1 MPSRPMLLA
10 LLGTLAA
17 CQSVETP
24 AQTATRMARES
35 AEAATAIR
43 GLNDRFGHLF
53 STGQWD
59 SLAAMYT
66 ADAVVM
72 VPNGPPMVGRDAIR
86 AGFAGMGAQMQSYT
100 LTLRADTV
108 IANGP
113 LAVEQ
118 GRYTDA
124 GTTTAGVATADT
136 GKYLVQWWKTDAG
149 WQLARD
155 IFNSNRPQPGGN

>member
-1 MPSRPMLLA
+1 
-10 LLGTLAA
+10 
-17 CQSVETP
+17 
-24 AQTATRMARES
+24 MAHR
-35 AEAATAIR
+35 
-43 GLNDRFGHLF
+43 
-53 STGQWD
+53 W
-59 SLAAMYT
+59 
-66 ADAVVM
+66 
-72 VPNGPPMVGRDAIR
+72 DAIR

>member
-17 CQSVETP
+17 CQAGETP
-24 AQTATRMARES
+24 EQTATRMARES
-35 AEAATAIR
+35 AEATTTIR
-43 GLNDRFGHLF
+43 GVSNEFARLF
-53 STGQWD
+53 SAGQWD

-66 ADAVVM
+66 ADAVLM
-72 VPNGPPMVGRDAIR
+72 VPNAPPMVGRDAIR
-86 AGFAGMGAQMQSYT
+86 AGFAGMGGQMRSYT
-100 LTLRADTV
+100 LTLHTDTL

-118 GRYTDA
+118 GRYTDS

-136 GKYLVQWWKTDAG
+136 GKYLVQWWKTDDG
-149 WQLARD
+149 WRLARD
-155 IFNSNRPQPGGN
+155 IFNSDLPPQP